1 MAGSKDH
8 RIDPAILIPREKR
21 WILVNAGLTISR

>member
-8 RIDPAILIPREKR
+8 GIDPAILILREEE
-21 WILVNAGLTISR
+21 WILVNAGLTIND